1 MKNIFLNL
9 IHHLFI
15 VNFTYYGHIIL
26 VTLFNI
32 DNKVLPVVELLIALA
47 FYTIFS
53 YFFLTY
59 EKDTKRKLLIFSFI
73 PFISLVFFLITLIA
87 FKPGLNS
94 LSTNPLWTPF
104 LIFNGFILPLVETAP
119 IRNILVGIPI
129 MFIPSVCSFIGMELQ
144 SLKSSKK

>member
-1 MKNIFLNL
+1 MKNTFLNL

-15 VNFTYYGHIIL
+15 VNFTYYGHILL

-32 DNKVLPVVELLIALA
+32 DNKVLPVVELLISLA

-59 EKDTKRKLLIFSFI
+59 EKDTKRKLLTFSFI
-73 PFISLVFFLITLIA
+73 PFVSLVFFLITLIA

-94 LSTNPLWTPF
+94 LSTDPIWTPF

-119 IRNILVGIPI
+119 IKNILVGIPI
-129 MFIPSVCSFIGMELQ
+129 IFIPSVCSFIGMELK
-144 SLKSSKK
+144 SLKRRKK